1 MVEERILIP
10 PRRDEQLVSGGGL
23 PEPRFINFLE
33 EISAEVEAISKDI
46 INIEGTVQVVITGT
60 YQTSGNTVVI
70 CEGPSTITLDPSATD
85 GTRVTVKRMAGQ
97 VTITSIALIDESS
110 DDLILSRDRT
120 GIDLVFVRETS
131 SWYIR

>member
-10 PRRDEQLVSGGGL
+10 PRRDEQLVSSSGL

-33 EISAEVEAISKDI
+33 EISAEVEGISKDI
-46 INIEGTVQVVITGT
+46 ISIEGTTQVVISGI
-60 YQTSGNTVVI
+60 YQTSGNNIVI
-70 CEGPSTITLDPSATD
+70 CDGTATITLDPGATD
-85 GTRVTVKRMAGQ
+85 GTRVSVKRMNGQ
-97 VTITSIALIDESS
+97 VTITAIALIDESS
-110 DDLILSRDRT
+110 EDLILTRDRT